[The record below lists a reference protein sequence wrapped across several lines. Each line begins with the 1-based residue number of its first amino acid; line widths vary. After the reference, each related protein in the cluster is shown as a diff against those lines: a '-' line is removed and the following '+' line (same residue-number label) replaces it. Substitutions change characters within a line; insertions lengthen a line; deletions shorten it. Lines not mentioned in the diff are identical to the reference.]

1 MTSMGTVN
9 AWWLPAGVIWAF
21 GMGVFFGWIR
31 GLQMAAIAF
40 AHRAVTVGAGADLDR
55 LLKKIE
61 ESEYPGTAFCTHG
74 PITTCGTTKT
84 PPGYRCTR
92 ELGHEGPCAAKPYFD
107 DGRL

>member
-1 MTSMGTVN
+1 MGVVSI
-9 AWWLPAGVIWAF
+9 WWLPVGIAAGLVF
-21 GMGVFFGWIR
+21 GLFFGWIR
-31 GLQMAAIAF
+31 GLQMAGKAF
-40 AHRAVTVGAGADLDR
+40 AHRAVTVGASADLDR

-84 PPGYRCTR
+84 PPGYRCTH

>member
-1 MTSMGTVN
+1 MGVVSI
-9 AWWLPAGVIWAF
+9 WWLLVGIAAGLVF
-21 GMGVFFGWIR
+21 GLFFGWIR
-31 GLQMAAIAF
+31 GLQMAGEAF

-61 ESEYPGTAFCTHG
+61 ESECPGTAFCTHG

-92 ELGHEGPCAAKPYFD
+92 ELGHEGPCAAKPYFG